1 MSDIA
6 IKSESVIKLEPEMM
20 RLPNAF
26 EFLKE
31 ERDADGEDSVLASS
45 SDETSTDTGSY
56 LNVTC
61 PPLLLPVSNED
72 SGHEGSP
79 DNPAKS
85 GKNTS
90 GIRVEESI
98 SKGKNIIDFI
108 FVYLDNINNRAGRD
122 FSLSKEKP
130 DESDEVCIIEERI
143 CERHWRNGKGRV
155 AGTCCSWHF
164 KCSICGTSFLRR
176 CDFLRHVQE
185 HMAGR
190 QTDRWQLYVKRSRF
204 NRSVRPSHATEAARQ
219 EPAER
224 MAPTSSARLQ
234 SRTKAVVEKR
244 KRGRCPSVHLDDE
257 GDAEIVETDGGI
269 APEQPVP
276 PRRNVAED
284 KLGNPPAGQGVE
296 NLGERKLLLLIERLP
311 SVFLK
316 NAGITIPRSA
326 ESEKTSDHVLGKEQP
341 QSHADKRRPYP
352 RRPSRKPHAKCG
364 SLCGNMD
371 AVNEVPPKT
380 QLPGTGGRNLKKRP
394 STKCTTSNVES
405 GKKQH
410 RPRKQVVVRT
420 RIFRKPLASGG
431 ATNKEVEK
439 IVSNPQSNKD
449 PHADSVTMQKA
460 RPLECATAVPEAD
473 KEISTPNP
481 QSQVQVDVR
490 RLTLRKSQAERTV
503 SNRTKSMKNVS
514 SKTTLQSNKPPE
526 GRSTQKELAAK
537 GLSRNVE
544 ASEKV
549 MSKTP
554 DQSHAH
560 NTSGKHTLPQAHK
573 GNSDASISSGIQENI
588 LPCLIVRV
596 EPQATLDFDKSDAK
610 SNLKSSTNKEVS
622 KTQAQSPTIATG
634 PGSTIVKPQS
644 PFSSNVETRKR
655 GQRARQAE
663 SDGIAEGITASVDKG
678 PAAPLQS
685 QTQKLR
691 AFRKPRSLG
700 TASNQVAVGQAPLN
714 TRFQSRRRTLE
725 NLQLEQVVAEK
736 RPPQK
741 HPGDCCLF
749 TNVEHQEEPLAN
761 GLIESDTSKRTFPD
775 QTSHVGGS
783 GEAKDEASSKKPLQF
798 RPERVGVLA
807 TRKRRAGGSKNGEL
821 PKLDDA
827 KKRACPVPSTK
838 SDVNSKK
845 DADNEV
851 PPKIQ
856 RKSRAR
862 SASRSQKYQT
872 CCNPAPSTADSQA
885 KPIGTAD
892 ESHMQPAATSHVVSA
907 RKSHATDGG
916 KEAADRLTTPKT
928 RLQSHMH
935 ADVANGTFRCSYCKA
950 TFPDVESLRPHV
962 ESHRY
967 WEETF
972 HCELCQRR
980 FSTRGYLAMHMH
992 AHRRGKPFACD
1003 LCDRRFALRNYLA
1016 MHMRGHAQAAAE
1028 KPFACRECGARF
1040 VRAHWLNAHLRAH
1053 KRGRASAV
1061 AAGNR
1066 PGKTQ

>member
-26 EFLKE
+26 EYLKE
-31 ERDADGEDSVLASS
+31 ERDTDGEDSVLASS
-45 SDETSTDTGSY
+45 SDETSTDTGSN

-61 PPLLLPVSNED
+61 TPLLLPVSHED

-98 SKGKNIIDFI
+98 SKG
-108 FVYLDNINNRAGRD
+108 AGRD

-176 CDFLRHVQE
+176 CDFLQHVQE

-190 QTDRWQLYVKRSRF
+190 QTDHWQLYVKRSRF
-204 NRSVRPSHATEAARQ
+204 NRSVRPSLTTEAARK

-224 MAPTSSARLQ
+224 TAPMSPGRLQ
-234 SRTKAVVEKR
+234 SRTKVVVEKR
-244 KRGRCPSVHLDDE
+244 KRGRCRSVHLDDE

-269 APEQPVP
+269 APEPPVP

-284 KLGNPPAGQGVE
+284 KLGNPPAGQGTKE

-311 SVFLK
+311 SVFLR
-316 NAGITIPRSA
+316 NAGITIQRSA

-371 AVNEVPPKT
+371 AVNEVTPKT
-380 QLPGTGGRNLKKRP
+380 QLSGTGGRNLKKRP

-405 GKKQH
+405 GKKQQQ
-410 RPRKQVVVRT
+410 PQKQVVVRT

-431 ATNKEVEK
+431 APNKEVEK

-449 PHADSVTMQKA
+449 PHADSVTLQKA
-460 RPLECATAVPEAD
+460 RTLECATAIPEAD
-473 KEISTPNP
+473 KEMSTPNP

-490 RLTLRKSQAERTV
+490 RPTLRKSQAERTV
-503 SNRTKSMKNVS
+503 SNRTESMKNVS
-514 SKTTLQSNKPPE
+514 SKTTLQSNEPPE
-526 GRSTQKELAAK
+526 GRSSQKELAAK

-544 ASEKV
+544 ANEKV
-549 MSKTP
+549 TTKTP

-573 GNSDASISSGIQENI
+573 GNSDASTSSGIQENI
-588 LPCLIVRV
+588 WPRLIVRV
-596 EPQATLDFDKSDAK
+596 EPQATLDFVQSQAK

-622 KTQAQSPTIATG
+622 KTQAQSPTIANG
-634 PGSTIVKPQS
+634 PESTIVKPQS

-663 SDGIAEGITASVDKG
+663 SDGIAEGITASVDTG
-678 PAAPLQS
+678 SAAQLQS

-700 TASNQVAVGQAPLN
+700 TASNQMAVGQAPLN

-725 NLQLEQVVAEK
+725 NLQLEQVVTEE

-741 HPGDCCLF
+741 HPSDSCSF
-749 TNVEHQEEPLAN
+749 TNAERQEEPLASA
-761 GLIESDTSKRTFPD
+761 LIESDTSKRTFPD

-783 GEAKDEASSKKPLQF
+783 GEAKDEASSKKSLQF
-798 RPERVGVLA
+798 RAERVGALA
-807 TRKRRAGGSKNGEL
+807 TRKRRAGGSRNGEL
-821 PKLDDA
+821 PKMDDA

-845 DADNEV
+845 DADNEEV
-851 PPKIQ
+851 PPKIH

-862 SASRSQKYQT
+862 FASRSQKFQT

-892 ESHMQPAATSHVVSA
+892 ESHMQPGATAHVVSA
-907 RKSHATDGG
+907 RKSHATEGG

-980 FSTRGYLAMHMH
+980 FSTRGYLAMHMS
-992 AHRRGKPFACD
+992 AHRRDKPFACD

-1028 KPFACRECGARF
+1028 KPFGCCECGARF

-1053 KRGRASAV
+1053 KRVRASTAGG
-1061 AAGNR
+1061 GNR